1 MGQKLLD
8 YRVSVSPKTGE
19 SIKLNSHMMLLTIT
33 DTAKKYLKSVS
44 NGDYVTLGVKG
55 GGCSGFQ
62 YVWDFKKNWPDVK
75 WSDPIDDVLVLDPL
89 AEMYVLGSEIDYVT
103 ELGGSYLAVKN
114 PTSTSSCG
122 CGESFGV

>member
-1 MGQKLLD
+1 MSG
-8 YRVSVSPKTGE
+8 
-19 SIKLNSHMMLLTIT
+19 ITIT
-33 DTAKKYLKSVS
+33 EAARKYMRSVIL
-44 NGDYVTLGVKG
+44 NGDFVTLGVKG

-62 YVWDFKKNWPDVK
+62 YVWGLKNNLPDDIK

-114 PTSTSSCG
+114 PTSTNSCG